1 MNIRTPLLL
10 VFALIMAGTTAFL
23 ARGWLDAQRAALLAA
38 MQQQA
43 QVEEQEEVPA
53 TYVLVAVNP
62 MPTGH
67 FVLPDDLARAQPLHA
82 RQQGHRRDQHARCQR

>member
-38 MQQQA
+38 MQQQ
-43 QVEEQEEVPA
+43 VQEEVEEEEVA
-53 TYVLVAVNP
+53 TYVLVAVQP
-62 MPTGH
+62 MRTGH
-67 FVLPDDLARAQPLHA
+67 FVLPDDLA
-82 RQQGHRRDQHARCQR
+82 